1 MNRNCAD
8 RIINFGDVIE
18 EFNGKYH
25 QEPGNHSDEEGTYRA
40 YTVAACRDCHKTGQ
54 CTVECHGDIR
64 LSVTNPGE
72 NHRDTGCNRCSK
84 VRCHKGIGGIDG
96 IVCGSHRCR

>member
-18 EFNGKYH
+18 ELNGKNH
-25 QEPGNHSDEEGTYRA
+25 QEAGDHSDEEGAYRA

-54 CTVECHGDIR
+54 CTV
-64 LSVTNPGE
+64 
-72 NHRDTGCNRCSK
+72 
-84 VRCHKGIGGIDG
+84 
-96 IVCGSHRCR
+96 